1 MSESKHNHKR
11 KNHHHH
17 PVNEK
22 NLLAATLLNLVIT
35 VVEVAGGILSGS
47 LALLSDALH
56 NLSDTFATF
65 IAYLATIIGRR
76 EANPKKTFGYKRLEI
91 LAALLNAVI
100 LIVISVFLLREA
112 YDRWNDPRPINSLIM
127 LIVAMIGLLA
137 NLYAL
142 IILKKDV
149 HKSINVRAAYVHLI
163 GDSLSSLVVIIGG
176 ILMQIFKIYWID
188 PVITLLI
195 SIYII
200 REGFVILKESVNILM
215 QSTPDQ
221 LDLSKVKQ
229 RVEQV
234 SEVQNIHHVH
244 SWMLTD
250 SEIHL
255 EAHVELKNDLK
266 LSEVKSIHKEIEH
279 LLVHDFSISH
289 VTLQF
294 EYETGKKDHSG
305 LLVGHCR

>member
-1 MSESKHNHKR
+1 MAQSKHNHKR

-47 LALLSDALH
+47 LALISDALH

-76 EANPKKTFGYKRLEI
+76 EANQKKTFGYKRLEI
-91 LAALLNAVI
+91 LAALFNAVI
-100 LIVISVFLLREA
+100 LIVITVFILKEA
-112 YDRWNDPRPINSLIM
+112 YERWNDPRPINSLIM

-137 NLYAL
+137 NLYAI
-142 IILKKDV
+142 IILKKDA

-163 GDSLSSLVVIIGG
+163 GDSLSSGVVIIGG
-176 ILMQIFKIYWID
+176 ILIHIFKIYWID
-188 PVITLLI
+188 PLITLLI

-221 LDLSKVKQ
+221 LDLSKVKR

-234 SEVQNIHHVH
+234 TEVRNIHHTH
-244 SWMLTD
+244 AWMLTD
-250 SEIHL
+250 TEIHL
-255 EAHVELKNDLK
+255 EAHVELKSDLK
-266 LSEVKSIHKEIEH
+266 LSQVKNTHEEIEQ
-279 LLVHDFSISH
+279 LLLREFHINH

-294 EYETGKKDHSG
+294 EYETDHDPHLIQKGK
-305 LLVGHCR
+305 R